1 MTAKFNLAPEV
12 YQTSQRN
19 KRLRRTATSLGIVIN
34 AVALG
39 IIILGLVVIGGQKIA
54 IAALQSQINS
64 RQDKVKTYADL
75 PDAVTAQ
82 QHLKSLGQLSS
93 QQVYFSSFFKVL
105 QNVLPQGVSASN
117 VTVGADSSLEITG
130 SAKSYDLVTKFAKA
144 LQAYNVTV
152 GPNAAATQKPFF
164 SNVQLSSVSSE
175 NSGSGSAGGISF
187 KIQTQMSP
195 EVTTSGQ

>member
-19 KRLRRTATSLGIVIN
+19 KRLRRTATSIGIVVN
-34 AVALG
+34 AVAVGL
-39 IIILGLVVIGGQKIA
+39 IILGLVVIGGQKIA

-64 RQDKVKTYADL
+64 RQEKVKTYADL

-82 QHLKSLGQLSS
+82 QHLKSLNQLSS

-105 QNVLPQGVSASN
+105 QNVLPQGVTASD
-117 VTVGADSSLEITG
+117 VTVGNDGSLQISGNASTY
-130 SAKSYDLVTKFAKA
+130 ALVTKFAKA

-152 GPNAAATQKPFF
+152 GPNASATQKPFF
-164 SNVQLSSVSSE
+164 SDVQLSSVSSQS
-175 NSGSGSAGGISF
+175 NSAGGGAIGF
-187 KIQTQMSP
+187 KIQATMSS
-195 EVTTSGQ
+195 EVTTNGH